1 MDLVRSG
8 LFLGGQ
14 TAEEAP
20 IEDLKAYGI
29 THVLQLGTNYI
40 TMSPSHPDELAYL
53 CIDIHDKDEADLIKA
68 LRKHKA
74 MEFMDA
80 AVQYPNGLLVHCQM
94 GMSRSAT
101 TVIVYLMLREG
112 LTFWDAL
119 VQTVSARRVV
129 SPNPGF
135 CRQAKAVEKCKGS
148 LKKYKGPY
156 KDTDLLDWEWLRLID
171 RAQTAA
177 LVDPSIWASGSKSLE
192 STAVE
197 PHLLTM
203 SEDLHSDPVT
213 Q

>member
-20 IEDLKAYGI
+20 IESLKVHGI
-29 THVLQLGTNYI
+29 THVLQLGTNHV
-40 TMSPSHPDELAYL
+40 TMSPSHPDELKYL
-53 CIDIHDKDEADLIKA
+53 CIDIHDTVEADLIKA

-80 AVQYPNGLLVHCQM
+80 AIQYPNSLLVHCQM

-148 LKKYKGPY
+148 LKKYKGSY
-156 KDTDLLDWEWLRLID
+156 KDKDLLDWEWLRLID
-171 RAQTAA
+171 RAQNAA
-177 LVDPSIWASGSKSLE
+177 LVDPSMWASGSKS
-192 STAVE
+192 SRSVSVE
-197 PHLLTM
+197 FQSLTM
-203 SEDLHSDPVT
+203 S
-213 Q
+213 

>member
-1 MDLVRSG
+1 MAAASLPPLDMDLVRSG

-20 IEDLKAYGI
+20 IGRLKASGI
-29 THVLQLGTNYI
+29 THILQLGTNYV
-40 TMSPSHPDELAYL
+40 TMSPSHPDELTYL
-53 CIDIHDKDEADLIKA
+53 CIDIHDKDEADLIRA

-135 CRQAKAVEKCKGS
+135 CRQAKAVEGCNGN
-148 LKKYKGPY
+148 LKRYKGPK
-156 KDTDLLDWEWLRLID
+156 KDTVLLDWDWLRLID
-171 RAQTAA
+171 QAQSAA
-177 LVDPSIWASGSKSLE
+177 LVDPSVW
-192 STAVE
+192 V
-197 PHLLTM
+197 
-203 SEDLHSDPVT
+203 
-213 Q
+213 